1 MQQRRSKP
9 SKDLVSRWASELG
22 QSSLERARGSQSESK
37 KAGMSESDS
46 GRVSQREQEWARV
59 SQSEP
64 ERAWLTSTLLTDWL
78 TKNLIY
84 ALWAK
89 KREPTL
95 QFIVSKPVLS
105 LATEIYQIALI
116 FCQKITKPLNWFC
129 FLWIF
134 TQPLQLAG
142 DRRRLNMMALSK
154 RHKKMQ
160 NSHWLYVILYWI
172 LAQ

>member
-1 MQQRRSKP
+1 MSVWRGP
-9 SKDLVSRWASELG
+9 EL
-22 QSSLERARGSQSESK
+22 
-37 KAGMSESDS
+37 AGE
-46 GRVSQREQEWARV
+46 SQREPKWVKESRNEWEWQW
-59 SQSEP
+59 QSEP
-64 ERAWLTSTLLTDWL
+64 ERARVS
-78 TKNLIY
+78 KSKPK
-84 ALWAK
+84 WARESLAHK
-89 KREPTL
+89 YLAHRLAHKKSHLRAVRQKREPTL

-105 LATEIYQIALI
+105 LATEINHIELI

-142 DRRRLNMMALSK
+142 DRTRLNMMALSK

-160 NSHWLYVILYWI
+160 NSHWLYLILNWI